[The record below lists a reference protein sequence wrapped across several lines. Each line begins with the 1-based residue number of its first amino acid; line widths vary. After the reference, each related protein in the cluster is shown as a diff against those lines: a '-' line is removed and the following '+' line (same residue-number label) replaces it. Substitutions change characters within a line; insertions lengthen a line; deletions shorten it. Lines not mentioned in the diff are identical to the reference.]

1 MSDIIDSLMLVFM
14 TILNGSKI
22 IECIELGV
30 WQRKG
35 IRGGKEKEGAGEGKV
50 EGEEETRKI
59 QQEKKLNSSVKN
71 IQVPCKF

>member
-1 MSDIIDSLMLVFM
+1 MLDIIDSLMLVFM

-50 EGEEETRKI
+50 EGEEETRKNTAGKKI
-59 QQEKKLNSSVKN
+59 KQQCEKHSSSL
-71 IQVPCKF
+71 